1 MRVAISP
8 SRAHSHG
15 DVTSNAD
22 ILRGL
27 LSEWSL
33 EIDAIRVGAGIVRV
47 RAVNV
52 GTLRH
57 NLTVTKA
64 GTFSEIYQTP
74 LLDPGEVV
82 ELPLLFAKGEYDI
95 YCAVPGHRNAGMIAY
110 FVVGDAVADVVP
122 SSALSRHLAGRREQ
136 AEPQRRT
143 GAD

>member
-27 LSEWSL
+27 LSECSL

-64 GTFSEIYQTP
+64 GTFSEIYQTT

-82 ELPLLFAKGEYDI
+82 ELPLLFAEG
-95 YCAVPGHRNAGMIAY
+95 V
-110 FVVGDAVADVVP
+110 FVLCYPEIVGDGCREIVCGYCYVRGVAE
-122 SSALSRHLAGRREQ
+122 H
-136 AEPQRRT
+136 
-143 GAD
+143 

>member
-1 MRVAISP
+1 MIRLPPKSTRTDTLLP
-8 SRAHSHG
+8 YTTLFRAF
-15 DVTSNAD
+15 
-22 ILRGL
+22 
-27 LSEWSL
+27 
-33 EIDAIRVGAGIVRV
+33 GAGIVRV

-82 ELPLLFAKGEYDI
+82 ELPLLFAKGEYDL

-122 SSALSRHLAGRREQ
+122 IRSEEHTSELQSLMRISYAVFCLKKKN
-136 AEPQRRT
+136 T
-143 GAD
+143 